1 MLLGPLRDVTLGHLG
16 ERPFAALG
24 LLFSG
29 RVLATG
35 DRKHSLSREGAG
47 VGEPNVVGVA

>member
-1 MLLGPLRDVTLGHLG
+1 VLLDVLVREFL

-35 DRKHSLSREGAG
+35 DRQHGLSREGAG
-47 VGEPNVVGVA
+47 VGEPNVAGVA